1 MKLKKFLHLFIILT
15 MMSFFMFGC
24 RNAEADTDSSTET
37 ETISA
42 EAPETATEVYVEEET
57 TEVEESEVVPEEEVA
72 EDPEEVVTEE
82 PTQPEEVEEP
92 VATDEPVEVISIKEH
107 ADLTNYIA
115 TLDPDQPEIIIY
127 NKFEMYMIHMKEGQH
142 YQLKSND
149 EIIFNIS
156 DPIGCGWNFDL
167 GADLLVIE
175 NYLILQTNFSNWE
188 QNQEFF
194 FSKRNENDEK
204 VTRTCYFDPP
214 TE

>member
-42 EAPETATEVYVEEET
+42 EAPETATKVYVEEET

-72 EDPEEVVTEE
+72 EEPEEVITEE
-82 PTQPEEVEEP
+82 PEVVEE
-92 VATDEPVEVISIKEH
+92 EPVEVISVKEH

-115 TLDPDQPEIIIY
+115 TLDPDQPEIIIF
-127 NKFEMYMIHMKEGQH
+127 NGVELYMIHMKEGQH
-142 YQLKSND
+142 YQLKPDD
-149 EIIFNIS
+149 EIIFNCEGS
-156 DPIGCGWNFDL
+156 LLGYGWPDVGDTAMSIG
-167 GADLLVIE
+167 
-175 NYLILQTNFSNWE
+175 NYNILQVDYSKFE
-188 QNQEFF
+188 QDQEFF
-194 FSKRNENDEK
+194 LKKKLKSGEI
-204 VTRTCYFDPP
+204 VQRTCYLTPP

>member
-15 MMSFFMFGC
+15 MMLFFMFGC

-57 TEVEESEVVPEEEVA
+57 TDVEESK
-72 EDPEEVVTEE
+72 VVTEE

-92 VATDEPVEVISIKEH
+92 EVVEDPGEVTYITDFTSISDFIS
-107 ADLTNYIA
+107 
-115 TLDPDQPEIIIY
+115 TLDPTQPEIIVY
-127 NKFEMYMIHMKEGQH
+127 NKFEPYIIVMQEGQH

-149 EIIFNIS
+149 QIIFNIS
-156 DPIGCGWNFDL
+156 DESILCGWDFDL
-167 GADLLVIE
+167 GGDTIVLE
-175 NYLILQTNFSNWE
+175 NYKILKPVYSNWE

-194 FSKRNENDEK
+194 FIKEQANGEDVK
-204 VTRTCYFDPP
+204 RTCYFDPP

>member
-42 EAPETATEVYVEEET
+42 EAPETATEVENPQKE
-57 TEVEESEVVPEEEVA
+57 EVEESEVVPEEEVA
-72 EDPEEVVTEE
+72 EE

-92 VATDEPVEVISIKEH
+92 EVVEDPGEVTYITDFTSISDFIS
-107 ADLTNYIA
+107 
-115 TLDPDQPEIIIY
+115 TLDPTQPEIIVY
-127 NKFEMYMIHMKEGQH
+127 NKFEPYIIVMQEGQH

-149 EIIFNIS
+149 QIIFNIS
-156 DPIGCGWNFDL
+156 DESILCGWDFDL
-167 GADLLVIE
+167 GGDTIVLE
-175 NYLILQTNFSNWE
+175 NYEILKPVYSNWE

-194 FSKRNENDEK
+194 FTKEQANGEDVR
-204 VTRTCYFDPP
+204 RTCYFDPP

>member
-42 EAPETATEVYVEEET
+42 EAPETATEVENPQKE
-57 TEVEESEVVPEEEVA
+57 EVEESEVVPEEEVA
-72 EDPEEVVTEE
+72 EE

-92 VATDEPVEVISIKEH
+92 EVVEDPGEVTYITDFTSISDFIS
-107 ADLTNYIA
+107 
-115 TLDPDQPEIIIY
+115 TLDPTQPEIIVY
-127 NKFEMYMIHMKEGQH
+127 NKFEPYIIVMQEGQH

-149 EIIFNIS
+149 QIIFNVSGDIV
-156 DPIGCGWNFDL
+156 GTGWNFDL
-167 GADLLVIE
+167 GTDLIE
-175 NYLILQTNFSNWE
+175 VDNYHIFESIFSNWE
-188 QNQEFF
+188 QNQEFYF
-194 FSKRNENDEK
+194 IKQQENGDL